1 MKGPLPEHAAHWPAV
16 LSSTFHWGQASSVG
30 TLTMDQTVPRAIPPP
45 GLPTAT
51 PTCTWASGLGSL
63 DDRPLSQ
70 GCNPSSHTHS
80 RALSS
85 PTAVWGATSRARCLP
100 PGKAGNPLT
109 GCPVSSPKMCRSG
122 WFLCVDFS
130 INTSVCSPSVAGRLR
145 VPRADRVGC
154 CVLCE
159 HPRGLVSAGL
169 LEPMPL
175 RCQGTTVLWGTHSYM
190 QIFDCPCQ
198 CPNPPESAGEAPEC
212 RLKMQVTS
220 FSHCG
225 KNLENILYVSE

>member
-30 TLTMDQTVPRAIPPP
+30 TLTMNQTVLRAIPPP

-80 RALSS
+80 YIPSTVQLTCGGPLPEHAAS
-85 PTAVWGATSRARCLP
+85 P

-109 GCPVSSPKMCRSG
+109 GCPVSSPKMCSSG

-130 INTSVCSPSVAGRLR
+130 INTSVLHLWLGDCVCQGLIVWVALCCMSTHGVWYRQGSWNPCPSDAKGQ
-145 VPRADRVGC
+145 
-154 CVLCE
+154 LCFE
-159 HPRGLVSAGL
+159 GVTVTCRFLNACGVSAPTPTLVS
-169 LEPMPL
+169 
-175 RCQGTTVLWGTHSYM
+175 W
-190 QIFDCPCQ
+190 
-198 CPNPPESAGEAPEC
+198 
-212 RLKMQVTS
+212 
-220 FSHCG
+220 
-225 KNLENILYVSE
+225 